1 LGYVQN
7 KTKLEGDMAKGYPL
21 EEALG
26 FCTIYLQDFTTTN

>member
-26 FCTIYLQDFTTTN
+26 FCAKYLQDFTTTN